1 MCVEINLG
9 GWLDMN
15 INDNLSINSPVDN
28 KNVVVV
34 RARKTDTVFK
44 AFKVAPNIWVAPE
57 RYYGESLSIDEE
69 YKVDGGIYDS
79 NFLSQDSEK
88 DKFLQAIITLLKRIN
103 STNAGEKLLSLIST
117 AIPFPYGYIGGGYY
131 APNMITFGSAPKSNK
146 KLNSLISST
155 IPFPYAGYRETNYLS
170 SEDNKSFYAS
180 NIVIFG
186 PGANIVENNT
196 VFYKKEDAEN
206 GMGTMTEIW
215 FQPFLTYKYD
225 EFYIDPAIELI
236 KCLIKS
242 LYFLYGIKPSDDL
255 VIPYRLR
262 SELENIEY
270 SQLNIVDLL
279 VSGGIDPKFINT
291 DPYWFTDNYFSNA
304 KKVFEDHRNI
314 YETQIEG
321 NNAIGNDIKLRLK
334 QKFRININDIW
345 ELNLNYFSKEFSI
358 MMPDRFNNALKHFY
372 RKQYYKIDYPE
383 NYSINGFVNGQ
394 INVQLSLS
402 DRNQDIINKPEEIIN
417 LLNGNNVSLM
427 RSNIYGDGLK
437 STVDDFYSNY
447 KIPYNRAYEYHF
459 NNSNDSSL
467 DNVNIG
473 VIDNIPEI
481 IDVNP
486 YKENCDK
493 FSPVQKITSTREIN
507 TNIPWPINYLQAQNT
522 NNEKFSLSSDFV
534 EVVSSKDKS
543 LVYSFLSN
551 VMFYLD
557 SIKDNS
563 PIDTDKKYY
572 LWLREIFRNYS
583 FDITATQEINTDCG
597 INKVVTWFGK
607 ALNILNT
614 SDSFVEEFQNLGPIS
629 LINKKENLS
638 MPIIEI
644 YGIPNDMLGLP
655 LNDLNEKLFN
665 IYLKNILYF
674 KKVYFN
680 FLDQWWTEYYSQ
692 YFDLICMAK
701 QSILAQEKLI
711 KQIIQNKLQ
720 DLFKADI
727 SMDKLNLMNLAT
739 EKTFIDLSNES
750 QIAINN
756 INDFLNKSAICVFD
770 TNIYPKFISFM
781 EQCINSVNSNVTAFI
796 QKCTNITEDEKLQLI
811 KLNTFMNIDFEFF
824 DIQSIK
830 DLITSET
837 DLIKEEKESDY
848 NLFLFTLQ
856 EDNNKVIEDIS
867 GKNTLVK
874 YSDSI
879 SLVYGVNGDALYL
892 KESDES
898 VSFSNKAFENGLT
911 NSFSICFWL
920 RNLGEDI
927 ITSKLI
933 ENKADNCGWEI
944 YFENNGLVFSIVD
957 CNGNEENIYLSDV
970 ISKNWYYISISIDR
984 LRNQLLIFIND
995 KLIANQSIEQ
1005 ILNIYSSNTISLV
1018 NENNPIYIEGLSILN
1033 RSITSEEVVN
1043 NYFSYLNNSYIRDI
1057 SGERLEYNKTYE
1069 LYNYVFPE
1077 NSLYEVTENNNIY
1090 LSIKDT
1096 NNLNIQGAKFKLI
1109 NIDANKQYVQKWDEG
1124 VVCLL
1129 GDEEKYVDI
1138 SSENNRIQL
1147 VSSKDTAK
1155 RIIFNNDIFRP
1166 NCLTFAYNN
1175 KYLSLSFR
1183 DRNYNWMIC
1192 NNNDNI
1198 PKAAHLWAL
1207 KGI

>member
-1 MCVEINLG
+1 
-9 GWLDMN
+9 MN

-892 KESDES
+892 KEPDES

>member
-1 MCVEINLG
+1 
-9 GWLDMN
+9 MN

-34 RARKTDTVFK
+34 RARKTDTFFK

-225 EFYIDPAIELI
+225 QFYIDPAIELM

-255 VIPYRLR
+255 VVPYRLR
-262 SELENIEY
+262 NELENIEY

-291 DPYWFTDNYFSNA
+291 DPYWFIDNYFSNA
-304 KKVFEDHRNI
+304 KKMFEDHRNI
-314 YETQIEG
+314 YETEIEG

-345 ELNLNYFSKEFSI
+345 ELNLNYFSKEFNI

-394 INVQLSLS
+394 INAQLSLS

-417 LLNGNNVSLM
+417 LLNENNVLLM

-467 DNVNIG
+467 DNVNVG
-473 VIDNIPEI
+473 VIHNIPEI

-486 YKENCDK
+486 YRKNCDP
-493 FSPVQKITSTREIN
+493 FTPVYNITETKEIN
-507 TNIPWPINYLQAQNT
+507 TTIPFPVNYLQAQNT

-583 FDITATQEINTDCG
+583 FDITATQEINTNCG

-644 YGIPNDMLGLP
+644 YEIPNDMLGLP

-720 DLFKADI
+720 DLSKADI

-848 NLFLFTLQ
+848 NLFLLTLQ

-874 YSDSI
+874 YSNSI

-892 KESDES
+892 KEPDES

-1018 NENNPIYIEGLSILN
+1018 NGNNPIYVEGLSILN

-1109 NIDANKQYVQKWDEG
+1109 NIDTNKQYVQKWDEG
-1124 VVCLL
+1124 IVCLL

>member
-1 MCVEINLG
+1 
-9 GWLDMN
+9 MN

-557 SIKDNS
+557 SIKYNS

-892 KESDES
+892 KEPDES

-1096 NNLNIQGAKFKLI
+1096 NNLNIEGAKFKLI

-1147 VSSKDTAK
+1147 VNSKDTAK
-1155 RIIFNNDIFRP
+1155 RIIFNNDIFMP

-1175 KYLSLSFR
+1175 KYLSLSLR

>member
-1 MCVEINLG
+1 
-9 GWLDMN
+9 MN

-314 YETQIEG
+314 YETEIEG

-372 RKQYYKIDYPE
+372 RRQYYKIDYPE

-394 INVQLSLS
+394 INAQLSLS

-770 TNIYPKFISFM
+770 TNICPKFISFM
-781 EQCINSVNSNVTAFI
+781 EQCINSVNSNVTAFM

-892 KESDES
+892 KEPDES

-1175 KYLSLSFR
+1175 KYLSLSLR

-1192 NNNDNI
+1192 NNNNNI

>member
-1 MCVEINLG
+1 
-9 GWLDMN
+9 MN

-291 DPYWFTDNYFSNA
+291 DPYWFIDNYFSNA

-314 YETQIEG
+314 YETEIEG

-334 QKFRININDIW
+334 QKFRIDINDIW

-394 INVQLSLS
+394 INAQLSLS

-720 DLFKADI
+720 DLSKADI

-892 KESDES
+892 KEPDES

-1175 KYLSLSFR
+1175 KYLSLSLR

>member
-1 MCVEINLG
+1 
-9 GWLDMN
+9 MN

-892 KESDES
+892 KEPDES

-1147 VSSKDTAK
+1147 VNSKDTAK
-1155 RIIFNNDIFRP
+1155 RIIFNNDIFMP

-1175 KYLSLSFR
+1175 KYLSLSLR

>member
-1 MCVEINLG
+1 
-9 GWLDMN
+9 MN

-892 KESDES
+892 KEPDES

-1175 KYLSLSFR
+1175 KYLSLSLR

>member
-1 MCVEINLG
+1 
-9 GWLDMN
+9 MN

-242 LYFLYGIKPSDDL
+242 LYFLYGIKSSDDL

-314 YETQIEG
+314 YETEIEG

-394 INVQLSLS
+394 INAQLSLS

-583 FDITATQEINTDCG
+583 FDITATQEINTNCG

-614 SDSFVEEFQNLGPIS
+614 SDSFVEEFQNLGAIS

-638 MPIIEI
+638 MPIIES
-644 YGIPNDMLGLP
+644 YEIPNDMLGLP

-665 IYLKNILYF
+665 IYSKNTAYF
-674 KKVYFN
+674 KKIYYN
-680 FLDQWWTEYYSQ
+680 FLDQWWTQYYSQ

-701 QSILAQEKLI
+701 RSVLAQETLI
-711 KQIIQNKLQ
+711 KRIIQKKLSY
-720 DLFKADI
+720 LIGNSNI
-727 SMDKLNLMNLAT
+727 SSDNLALMNLT
-739 EKTFIDLSNES
+739 TTNTLRDISNES
-750 QIAINN
+750 QIAMNN
-756 INDFLNKSAICVFD
+756 VDSFLNNAAICVFES
-770 TNIYPKFISFM
+770 NIYPKFISFM
-781 EQCINSVNSNVTAFI
+781 EQCINNINIKTKEFI
-796 QKCTNITEDEKLQLI
+796 QKCTNINEDEKLQLI
-811 KLNTFMNIDFEFF
+811 NQNVFNSLDFEFLN
-824 DIQSIK
+824 IQNMKS
-830 DLITSET
+830 LFSSET
-837 DLIKEEKESDY
+837 ALLIKEETWPYELVLYAFKEPG
-848 NLFLFTLQ
+848 
-856 EDNNKVIEDIS
+856 NNVIGDAS
-867 GKNTLVK
+867 GKNTSIE
-874 YSDSI
+874 YSKDI
-879 SLVYGVNGDALYL
+879 GLVYGINSDALYL
-892 KESDES
+892 NGSNQS
-898 VSFSNKAFENGLT
+898 ISFSNDFFENGLT
-911 NSFSICFWL
+911 NSFSIYFWL
-920 RNLGEDI
+920 RNLGKDTI
-927 ITSKLI
+927 KSKLI
-933 ENKADNCGWEI
+933 GSKEDNCGWEI
-944 YFENNGLVFSIVD
+944 YFQDTGLVFNMIDS
-957 CNGNEENIYLSDV
+957 NGNEKNIYLSDV
-970 ISKNWYYISISIDR
+970 SNNSWHYITISVDR
-984 LRNQLLIFIND
+984 LKEQLLIFIDDN
-995 KLIANQSIEQ
+995 LVANESIKE
-1005 ILNIYSSNTISLV
+1005 ILNIYSSNIISLLS
-1018 NENNPIYIEGLSILN
+1018 ENNPSYIEGLTILN
-1033 RSITSEEVVN
+1033 KPTTSQEVLS
-1043 NYFSYLNNSYIRDI
+1043 NYFEVLNNSYIRD
-1057 SGERLEYNKTYE
+1057 SNEERLEYNKTYQ
-1069 LYNYVFPE
+1069 LYNYVFSDKPIC
-1077 NSLYEVTENNNIY
+1077 EVKQNNNIY
-1090 LSIKDT
+1090 LTINNT
-1096 NNLNIQGAKFKLI
+1096 NNLNLQASKFKLLSI
-1109 NIDANKQYVQKWDEG
+1109 NPNKQYVQKLDE
-1124 VVCLL
+1124 VIISVL
-1129 GDEEKYVDI
+1129 DNMEKYIDI
-1138 SSENNRIQL
+1138 SEDNRLQLIDNKNN
-1147 VSSKDTAK
+1147 AK
-1155 RIIFNNDIFRP
+1155 KMIISNDIFIS
-1166 NCLTFAYNN
+1166 NCLTLSYNG
-1175 KYLSLSFR
+1175 KYICLSMK
-1183 DRNYNWMIC
+1183 DENHNWMIC
-1192 NNNDNI
+1192 NNDMS
-1198 PKAAHLWAL
+1198 KYLYLWSF
-1207 KGI
+1207 K

>member
-1 MCVEINLG
+1 
-9 GWLDMN
+9 MN

-614 SDSFVEEFQNLGPIS
+614 SDSFVEEFQNLGPVS

-892 KESDES
+892 KEPDES

-1018 NENNPIYIEGLSILN
+1018 NGNNPIYIEGLSILN

>member
-1 MCVEINLG
+1 
-9 GWLDMN
+9 MN

-314 YETQIEG
+314 YETEIEG

-394 INVQLSLS
+394 INAQLSLS

-892 KESDES
+892 KEPDES

-920 RNLGEDI
+920 RN
-927 ITSKLI
+927 
-933 ENKADNCGWEI
+933 
-944 YFENNGLVFSIVD
+944 
-957 CNGNEENIYLSDV
+957 
-970 ISKNWYYISISIDR
+970 
-984 LRNQLLIFIND
+984 
-995 KLIANQSIEQ
+995 
-1005 ILNIYSSNTISLV
+1005 
-1018 NENNPIYIEGLSILN
+1018 
-1033 RSITSEEVVN
+1033 
-1043 NYFSYLNNSYIRDI
+1043 
-1057 SGERLEYNKTYE
+1057 
-1069 LYNYVFPE
+1069 
-1077 NSLYEVTENNNIY
+1077 
-1090 LSIKDT
+1090 
-1096 NNLNIQGAKFKLI
+1096 
-1109 NIDANKQYVQKWDEG
+1109 
-1124 VVCLL
+1124 
-1129 GDEEKYVDI
+1129 
-1138 SSENNRIQL
+1138 
-1147 VSSKDTAK
+1147 
-1155 RIIFNNDIFRP
+1155 
-1166 NCLTFAYNN
+1166 
-1175 KYLSLSFR
+1175 
-1183 DRNYNWMIC
+1183 
-1192 NNNDNI
+1192 
-1198 PKAAHLWAL
+1198 
-1207 KGI
+1207 

>member
-1 MCVEINLG
+1 
-9 GWLDMN
+9 MN

-314 YETQIEG
+314 YETEIEG

-394 INVQLSLS
+394 INAQLSLS

-892 KESDES
+892 KEPDES

-1175 KYLSLSFR
+1175 KYLSLSLR